1 MSYAFQWIRSLIF
14 IILMYLAMAVIGIGF
29 APWALFSRRGT
40 YFAMHLYCRWVFWS
54 AHRIINLKTEI
65 RGTPPTDEVLLAA
78 KHQSFLDII
87 MIFGAVPRGKFIMK
101 RSLIWAPFLGQY
113 AKRIGCIF
121 VDRGKRSGAI
131 KKMVADVKSGAHE
144 PGQLIIFPQ
153 GTRVA
158 VGKEMPY
165 KIGTGVLY
173 KETGQECVPVAT
185 NVGVFWR
192 RHGIYRDPGVAVI
205 EFLPRIQSGL
215 SVEEFMPTLK
225 DSIETASDRLAAEA
239 GYKVS
244 DK

>member
-1 MSYAFQWIRSLIF
+1 
-14 IILMYLAMAVIGIGF
+14 
-29 APWALFSRRGT
+29 
-40 YFAMHLYCRWVFWS
+40 
-54 AHRIINLKTEI
+54 
-65 RGTPPTDEVLLAA
+65 
-78 KHQSFLDII
+78 
-87 MIFGAVPRGKFIMK
+87 
-101 RSLIWAPFLGQY
+101 
-113 AKRIGCIF
+113 
-121 VDRGKRSGAI
+121 
-131 KKMVADVKSGAHE
+131 MVADVKSGAHE